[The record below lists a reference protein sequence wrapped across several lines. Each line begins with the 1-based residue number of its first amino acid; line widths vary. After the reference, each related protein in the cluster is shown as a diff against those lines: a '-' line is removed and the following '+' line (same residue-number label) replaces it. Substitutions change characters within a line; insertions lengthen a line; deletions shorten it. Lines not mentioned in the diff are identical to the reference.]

1 MIVEKRETTVIFYI
15 TLAIANNVCY
25 NDNNNES
32 NISSIKVV
40 SEEL

>member
-1 MIVEKRETTVIFYI
+1 MIVEKRETTVIFSL
-15 TLAIANNVCY
+15 TLEIADNVCY

-32 NISSIKVV
+32 HISSIKGI